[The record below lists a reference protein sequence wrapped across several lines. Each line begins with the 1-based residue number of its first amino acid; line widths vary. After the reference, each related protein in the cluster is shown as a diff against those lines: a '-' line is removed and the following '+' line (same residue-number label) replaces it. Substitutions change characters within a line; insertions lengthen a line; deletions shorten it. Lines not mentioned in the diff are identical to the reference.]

1 VVVAVKRFLTDLTLW
16 ASSRDD
22 VLAVALVGSQARGTA
37 TASSDFDVVLLVRHP
52 QQYLSD
58 TTWTSAFGNPVR
70 HAIEPYGQL
79 TSLRVWYQHRLEVE
93 FGFGDE
99 SWQGDPGAQAVM
111 ANGVNVLLDR
121 SLRFRTN
128 ERQS

>member
-1 VVVAVKRFLTDLTLW
+1 MVVAVKRFLTDLMLW

-37 TASSDFDVVLLVRHP
+37 TASSDVDVVLLVRHP
-52 QQYLSD
+52 QQYLCD

-70 HAIEPYGQL
+70 HAIEPYGEL

-99 SWQGDPGAQAVM
+99 SWPRDPGGQAVM
-111 ANGVNVLLDR
+111 ANGMKVLLDR
-121 SLRFRTN
+121 SLRFRPN
-128 ERQS
+128 EH